1 MKKIGIIDNYND
13 LNKMPTLRKNNRIK
27 SIHSSLA
34 IEANSLSFN
43 EIKDFMDFGVFY
55 TTKELMNLLN
65 MKSRVSFRKNYLL
78 LAIEKDLIK
87 ISLPNS
93 PTSKNQTYYKQ

>member
-1 MKKIGIIDNYND
+1 
-13 LNKMPTLRKNNRIK
+13 
-27 SIHSSLA
+27 
-34 IEANSLSFN
+34 
-43 EIKDFMDFGVFY
+43 MDFGVLY

-78 LAIEKDLIK
+78 LSIEKDLIK
-87 ISLPNS
+87 MSFPNS

>member
-1 MKKIGIIDNYND
+1 MNVSNQINYN
-13 LNKMPTLRKNNRIK
+13 NNYIAK
-27 SIHSSLA
+27 L
-34 IEANSLSFN
+34 L
-43 EIKDFMDFGVFY
+43 DVMDFGALY

-65 MKSRVSFRKNYLL
+65 MKSRDSFRKNYLL
-78 LAIEKDLIK
+78 PAIEKDLIK